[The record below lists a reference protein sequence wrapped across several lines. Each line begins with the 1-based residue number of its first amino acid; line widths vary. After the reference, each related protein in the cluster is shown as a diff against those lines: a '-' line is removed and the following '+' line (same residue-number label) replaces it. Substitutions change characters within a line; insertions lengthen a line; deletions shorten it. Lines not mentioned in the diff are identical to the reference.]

1 MQKRIIPALMAAALL
16 ITGVISIIS
25 IHGLQGNAR
34 VINYAGVVRG
44 ATQRLIKKELN
55 GQPDDEL
62 IRRLD
67 GILAELETG
76 DGQNGLVRLDDD
88 SFQDLISQMQAQWT
102 QIKEEIGRVRAGAD
116 GARLYQQSEDYFT
129 LADLTVSAAEDYSE
143 RQVHTAELGLIFL
156 SALFLLLSAAL
167 AWFTAAQTR
176 RQRLLQEAEEKN
188 LLERQQLAQLSE
200 DLRAPMDE
208 ISELIYV
215 SDIVTHELL
224 FINETGQRTLNL
236 PKAC

>member
-88 SFQDLISQMQAQWT
+88 SFQDLISQMQAQWA
-102 QIKEEIGRVRAGAD
+102 QIKEEIGRVRPASISR
-116 GARLYQQSEDYFT
+116 ART
-129 LADLTVSAAEDYSE
+129 
-143 RQVHTAELGLIFL
+143 
-156 SALFLLLSAAL
+156 
-167 AWFTAAQTR
+167 
-176 RQRLLQEAEEKN
+176 
-188 LLERQQLAQLSE
+188 
-200 DLRAPMDE
+200 
-208 ISELIYV
+208 ISRWP
-215 SDIVTHELL
+215 T
-224 FINETGQRTLNL
+224 
-236 PKAC
+236 

>member
-88 SFQDLISQMQAQWT
+88 SFQDLISQMQTQWT
-102 QIKEEIGRVRAGAD
+102 QIKEEIGRVRAGTD

-129 LADLTVSAAEDYSE
+129 LADQTVSAAEDYSE

-156 SALFLLLSAAL
+156 SSLFLLLSAAL

-176 RQRLLQEAEEKN
+176 RQ
-188 LLERQQLAQLSE
+188 
-200 DLRAPMDE
+200 
-208 ISELIYV
+208 
-215 SDIVTHELL
+215 
-224 FINETGQRTLNL
+224 
-236 PKAC
+236 